1 MNDNTVKIEKIRR
14 RGGVFPGNHNLYSII
29 VSKKNL
35 FSAWKEFKR
44 GKSRKNDALRFALNS
59 EENLLTLRE
68 KLISGEYKHGGYA
81 KFYVRDPKMRRIHKA
96 SVEDRIVHHAVFRI
110 LYPIFEKKFIFD
122 SFASRKG
129 KGTHAAIKR
138 FESFAKKLSQNHT
151 RSIWVLKCDI
161 RKFFD
166 SIDHEILLEILMS
179 EIRCGKTN
187 SLLTNII
194 GSFENSPRK
203 GIPLGNLTSQLFANV
218 YMNYFDQFVK
228 RRLRLKYY
236 VRYMDDFVILS
247 ENKESLEAVMIII
260 RRWFKEH
267 LALELHENK
276 VSFKKWHNGIDF
288 LGYVSFPFHRVLRT
302 RTKKR
307 IFHKFNAKN
316 AHSYFAIL
324 KHCRGYGISEKIAKS
339 LELVGKLG
347 DN

>member
-1 MNDNTVKIEKIRR
+1 MKNCVG
-14 RGGVFPGNHNLYSII
+14 GGVVPRNHNLYSII

-44 GKSRKNDALRFALNS
+44 GKMNKNDVLRFALNL
-59 EENLLTLRE
+59 EENILSLRE
-68 KLISGEYKHGGYA
+68 KFLSGEYKHGGYV

-96 SVEDRIVHHAVFRI
+96 SVEDRIVHHAVFRV
-110 LYPIFEKKFIFD
+110 LYSIFENKFVFD
-122 SFASRKG
+122 SFASRTN

-138 FESFAKKLSQNHT
+138 FESFAVKLSQNYT
-151 RSIWVLKCDI
+151 KTVWALKCDI

-166 SIDHEILLEILMS
+166 SIDHEILLKILMS
-179 EIRCGKTN
+179 EIQCDKTN
-187 SLLTNII
+187 SLLANII
-194 GSFENSPRK
+194 GSFESDFRK

-218 YMNYFDQFVK
+218 YMDYFDQFVK
-228 RRLRLKYY
+228 SKLRLKYY

-247 ENKESLEAVMIII
+247 ENKESLTAVLAVI
-260 RRWFKEH
+260 RRWLKEH
-267 LALELHENK
+267 LALELHDRK
-276 VSFKKWHNGIDF
+276 VSFKKWHSGIDF

-307 IFHKFNAKN
+307 IFHKLNAKN

-324 KHCRGYGISEKIAKS
+324 KHCRGYGISEKIAKI
-339 LELVGKLG
+339 LELVGKIG